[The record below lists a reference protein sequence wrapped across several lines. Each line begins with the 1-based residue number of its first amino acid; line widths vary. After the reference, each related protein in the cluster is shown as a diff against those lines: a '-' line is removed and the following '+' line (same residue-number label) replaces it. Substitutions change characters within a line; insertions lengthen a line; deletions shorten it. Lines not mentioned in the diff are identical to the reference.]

1 MSSWHPPMAEG
12 ADPKDFYKV
21 PDNADN
27 LTIERIQLMHPELRQ
42 DTLNTYYQM
51 CEALTGKATV
61 RFAYTLRTFA
71 EQDALYQIGR
81 TKLFDNNGR
90 RLGTVTNARAGMSFH
105 NYGLAFDIVLL
116 TNGGKSASW
125 DTAKDFDSDG
135 ESDWVECVKI
145 AKKAGFTW
153 GGDFRTFKDR
163 PHFENNMGYTINDL
177 YRMHQKK
184 LYKDGYLAITR

>member
-1 MSSWHPPMAEG
+1 MVEG

-21 PDNADN
+21 PDNADK
-27 LTIERIQLMHPELRQ
+27 LTIERIQLMHPVLRE
-42 DTLNTYYQM
+42 DTLKAYYQM

-81 TKLFDNNGR
+81 TKLYDNNGR
-90 RLGTVTNARAGMSFH
+90 RLGKVTNARAGQSFH

-116 TNGGKSASW
+116 TGKSASW
-125 DTAKDFDSDG
+125 DTVKDFDSDG
-135 ESDWVECVKI
+135 EADLMECVNI
-145 AKKAGFTW
+145 AKKAGFSW
-153 GGDFRTFKDR
+153 GGDFRNFPDR
-163 PHFENNMGYTINDL
+163 PHFENSLGYTINDL
-177 YRMHQKK
+177 YRMHEKK